1 VKAAVSDKSKK
12 THHAAKSQCL
22 TSINS
27 AVTSAARLEVA
38 AHSGLPFNLRDKQ
51 HRSVVAD
58 IAGQFGCKEA
68 LLWGRQNGLPW
79 SVWLCAGAA
88 KQNRI
93 DLLHW
98 LYIEQG
104 TCCACAQIM
113 RVAAV
118 YSMSILCNYCAAI
131 GTAAYTKF
139 STMSLYTLIMQQV
152 VHYCHH

>member
-1 VKAAVSDKSKK
+1 VTEKSKK
-12 THHAAKSQCL
+12 SHNSGKSQCL

-79 SVWLCAGAA
+79 SAWLCAGAA

-104 TCCACAQIM
+104 TCFSCSNGEICS
-113 RVAAV
+113 
-118 YSMSILCNYCAAI
+118 YILCVYCTNI
-131 GTAAYTKF
+131 VLTDTAAYTKYYAI
-139 STMSLYTLIMQQV
+139 SVHTL
-152 VHYCHH
+152 H